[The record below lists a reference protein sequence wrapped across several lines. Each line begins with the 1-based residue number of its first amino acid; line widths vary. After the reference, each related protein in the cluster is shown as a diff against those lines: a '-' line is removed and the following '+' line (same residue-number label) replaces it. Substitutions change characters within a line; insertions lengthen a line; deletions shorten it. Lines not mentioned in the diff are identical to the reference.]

1 MIEQIEREMK
11 EAMKEGNKLKVSTL
25 RMMLSELKNLQIK
38 KGKDRSDLD
47 EAEVLSLVQKAVK
60 KREEASAAFRKGDR
74 LEMAEKEEAEADI
87 LRAYLPKALS
97 AGELENAVDDVI
109 AELGATSK
117 RDMGNVM
124 RTIMGRYSGRVDGRQ
139 VQEMVTSKLS

>member
-25 RMMLSELKNLQIK
+25 RMMLSELKNLQIT
-38 KGKDRSDLD
+38 KGKDRSKLD
-47 EAEVLSLVQKAVK
+47 ESEVLSLFQKAVK
-60 KREEASAAFRKGDR
+60 KREEAAEAFRKGGR
-74 LEMAEKEEAEADI
+74 LEMAEKEESEAEL
-87 LRAYLPKALS
+87 LRTYLPEPLS
-97 AGELENAVDDVI
+97 DEELEQAVDGVI

-124 RTIMGRYSGRVDGRQ
+124 KAMMGRFSGRVDGRR
-139 VQEMVTSKLS
+139 VKELVSAKLT